1 MSLQNSQMWCRN
13 SQAAMVK
20 GEPDIVRIGG
30 SDPRILR
37 IIDENNLS
45 NDGNESKLYSIYNLA
60 REIKDHYTKN
70 DTKYNNLK
78 RIIYQGFG
86 YMVIN
91 DCRYGIII
99 TLNQIWFMCRKP
111 ENPSIFLIS
120 SAVSINQLHT
130 SDQTSFWDD
139 DESSDNQDD
148 PPLLPLPDKKN

>member
-1 MSLQNSQMWCRN
+1 M
-13 SQAAMVK
+13 
-20 GEPDIVRIGG
+20 
-30 SDPRILR
+30 
-37 IIDENNLS
+37 
-45 NDGNESKLYSIYNLA
+45 YSIYNLA

-130 SDQTSFWDD
+130 SDQTSFWECLWYFENLSLLNPIAHSNPPNDSD